1 MGLNNKNAIT
11 KDRATVIINNLLTEI
26 IEKTCM
32 AEQPEAYIPWLKT
45 EIGMT
50 DEEIEELK
58 TLNRFPELEI
68 A

>member
-1 MGLNNKNAIT
+1 MGLDNKNTIT

-32 AEQPEAYIPWLKT
+32 ADQPDMYIPWLKT

-58 TLNRFPELEI
+58 ALNRFPELEI